1 MFSVLTGAIIWVRF
15 EKHTPMTEGED
26 EGPATVRF
34 GENGRDQ
41 GEVGSPYPKAIHG
54 LHGLHG
60 KGRDDVGPPR
70 SEPIHGLHGPA
81 SGVRRSVP
89 GGTASVGMTA
99 LFIAGWNV

>member
-34 GENGRDQ
+34 VALGRGQ
-41 GEVGSPYPKAIHG
+41 GEVRSPYPKAIHG

-60 KGRDDVGPPR
+60 KGRDGVGPPR
-70 SEPIHGLHGPA
+70 SEPIHGLHGPVP
-81 SGVRRSVP
+81 GVRRPLP
-89 GGTASVGMTA
+89 GGTASGGLTA
-99 LFIAGWNV
+99 VFITGCKV